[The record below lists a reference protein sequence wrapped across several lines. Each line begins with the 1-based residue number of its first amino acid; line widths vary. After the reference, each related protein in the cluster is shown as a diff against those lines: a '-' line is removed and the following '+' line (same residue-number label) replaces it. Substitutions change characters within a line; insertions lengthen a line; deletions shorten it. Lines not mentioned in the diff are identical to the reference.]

1 MFTSYSCTV
10 FMWVFQLHTTMAY
23 SAEQVVSLLN
33 TSFQGEDS
41 SDDDF
46 GFEIEMIANAECVE
60 GPGEDRQI
68 HDM

>member
-1 MFTSYSCTV
+1 
-10 FMWVFQLHTTMAY
+10 MAY

-60 GPGEDRQI
+60 GTGEGRKKL
-68 HDM
+68 

>member
-1 MFTSYSCTV
+1 
-10 FMWVFQLHTTMAY
+10 MAY

-33 TSFQGEDS
+33 NSFQGEDS

-60 GPGEDRQI
+60 EPGKGRKKL
-68 HDM
+68 